1 MMTRILLRRLMRLI
15 VVCVGVSFV
24 TFMLMH
30 LSGDPVAMILPEAT
44 EADRAVL
51 REQLG
56 LNRPIMI
63 QYGSFVTRAM
73 QGDFGQSFF
82 HRASALPL
90 VIERMPTTLLLT
102 FLALSFAVIVAIPA
116 GIITAVKRYSWIDHL
131 ATVTVLLGQS
141 MPVFWT
147 GIMLMLLF
155 AVTWGLFPA
164 SGWDSWQAV
173 VLPALT
179 LGTFQ
184 APLFLRM
191 SRSAMLEVLG
201 LDYVRTA
208 RAKGLGESLV
218 VTKHALKNAA
228 IPIVTVIGLQFGVLL
243 GGAVITETVFA
254 VPGTGRLIVRAI
266 GQLDFPVVQAGVMTL
281 SLIIVLVNFI
291 VDLIYIYLN
300 PQVRIS

>member
-1 MMTRILLRRLMRLI
+1 MAAILVRRFVRLI
-15 VVCVGVSFV
+15 VVCFGISLI
-24 TFMLMH
+24 TFSLLH

-44 EADRAVL
+44 ETDRQVL
-51 REQLG
+51 REALG
-56 LNRPIMI
+56 LNRPLLI
-63 QYGSFVTRAM
+63 QYGSFIARAV

-82 HRASALPL
+82 HRAPALPL
-90 VIERMPTTLLLT
+90 VFERLPTTLLLT
-102 FLALSFAVIVAIPA
+102 FCALALAVVIAIPA
-116 GIITAVKRYSWIDHL
+116 GIFTAIKRYSVFDHL

-147 GIMLMLLF
+147 GIMLVLLF
-155 AVTWGLFPA
+155 AVTWHLLPA
-164 SGWDSWQAV
+164 SGWDTWEAMI
-173 VLPALT
+173 LPAIT

-191 SRSAMLEVLG
+191 SRSAVLEVLG
-201 LDYVRTA
+201 LDYVQTA
-208 RAKGLGESLV
+208 RSKGLPEWWV
-218 VTKHALKNAA
+218 VLKHALKNAA

-254 VPGTGRLIVRAI
+254 IPGMGRLIVRAI

-281 SLIIVLVNFI
+281 SLIIVVVNFV
-291 VDLIYIYLN
+291 VDFCYLYLN

>member
-1 MMTRILLRRLMRLI
+1 MTAILVRRFLRLI
-15 VVCVGVSFV
+15 IVCVGISLI
-24 TFMLMH
+24 TFSLMH

-44 EADRAVL
+44 EADRQVL
-51 REQLG
+51 REALG
-56 LNRPIMI
+56 LNRPLLV
-63 QYGSFVTRAM
+63 QYGSFVARAVR
-73 QGDFGQSFF
+73 GDFGQSFF
-82 HRASALPL
+82 YRSPALPL
-90 VIERMPTTLLLT
+90 VFERMPTTLLLT
-102 FLALSFAVIVAIPA
+102 FCALALAVVIAIPA
-116 GIITAVKRYSWIDHL
+116 GIFTAIKRYSISDHL

-155 AVTWGLFPA
+155 AVTWHLLPA
-164 SGWDSWQAV
+164 SGWDTWEAMI
-173 VLPALT
+173 LPALT

-201 LDYVRTA
+201 LDYVQTA
-208 RAKGLGESLV
+208 RSKGLPEWWVIL
-218 VTKHALKNAA
+218 KHALKNAA

-254 VPGTGRLIVRAI
+254 IPGMGRLIVRAI

-281 SLIIVLVNFI
+281 SLIIVVVNFV
-291 VDLIYIYLN
+291 VDFCYLYLN

>member
-1 MMTRILLRRLMRLI
+1 VTAILVWRLCRLL
-15 VVCVGVSFV
+15 VVCLGISLI
-24 TFMLMH
+24 TFSLMH

-44 EADRAVL
+44 DADRAVL
-51 REQLG
+51 REAMG
-56 LNRPIMI
+56 FNRPVLV
-63 QYGSFVTRAM
+63 QYGAFIARAL
-73 QGDFGQSFF
+73 QGDFGQSIF
-82 HRASALPL
+82 HRSPALFL
-90 VIERMPTTLLLT
+90 VWERIPTTLLLT
-102 FLALSFAVIVAIPA
+102 VMALSLAVVIAIPA
-116 GIITAVKRYSWIDHL
+116 GILTAVKRYSWLDHV

-147 GIMLMLLF
+147 GIMLILLF
-155 AVTWGLFPA
+155 AVGLNLFPA
-164 SGWDSWQAV
+164 SGWESWQAT

-191 SRSAMLEVLG
+191 SRSAMLDVLG
-201 LDYVRTA
+201 LDYVQTA
-208 RAKGLGESLV
+208 RAKGLSEWWIVL
-218 VTKHALKNAA
+218 KHALKNAA

-254 VPGTGRLIVRAI
+254 IPGTGRLIVRAI

-281 SLIIVLVNFI
+281 SLIIVAVNFG
-291 VDLIYIYLN
+291 VDLLYLYLN

>member
-1 MMTRILLRRLMRLI
+1 MTAILLRRGARLL
-15 VVCVGVSFV
+15 VVCFGISLV
-24 TFMLMH
+24 TFLLMH

-51 REQLG
+51 REALG
-56 LNRPIMI
+56 LNRPLWV
-63 QYGSFVTRAM
+63 QYGSFIARALE
-73 QGDFGQSFF
+73 GDFGQSFF
-82 HRASALPL
+82 HRSPALPL
-90 VIERMPTTLLLT
+90 VLERIPTTLLLT
-102 FLALSFAVIVAIPA
+102 VLALGFAVLLAIPA
-116 GIITAVKRYSWIDHL
+116 GILTAVKRYTWIDHV

-155 AVTWGLFPA
+155 AVAWEWLPA
-164 SGWDSWQAV
+164 SGWETWQAMI
-173 VLPALT
+173 LPAIT

-208 RAKGLGESLV
+208 RAKGLGEWRVITS
-218 VTKHALKNAA
+218 HALKNAA

-243 GGAVITETVFA
+243 SGAVVTETVFA

-281 SLIIVLVNFI
+281 SLLIVTVNFA
-291 VDLIYIYLN
+291 VDLLYLYLN

>member
-1 MMTRILLRRLMRLI
+1 MTAVIVRRLLRLVI
-15 VVCVGVSFV
+15 VCFGISLV
-24 TFMLMH
+24 TFLLLH
-30 LSGDPVAMILPEAT
+30 LSGDPVSMILPEAT
-44 EADRAVL
+44 DADRAVL
-51 REQLG
+51 REALG
-56 LNRPIMI
+56 LNRPLLV
-63 QYGSFVTRAM
+63 QYGAFITRAV

-82 HRASALPL
+82 HRTPALPL
-90 VIERMPTTLLLT
+90 VFERIPTTLLLT
-102 FLALSFAVIVAIPA
+102 VIALGLAVLVAVPA
-116 GIITAVKRYSWIDHL
+116 GMLTAVKRYSWIDHV

-155 AVTWGLFPA
+155 AVAWRLLPA
-164 SGWDSWQAV
+164 SGWETWQNA

-201 LDYVRTA
+201 MDYVRTA
-208 RAKGLGESLV
+208 RAKGLREWWVIS
-218 VTKHALKNAA
+218 KHALKNAA
-228 IPIVTVIGLQFGVLL
+228 LPIVTVIGLQFGVLL
-243 GGAVITETVFA
+243 SGAVITETVFA
-254 VPGTGRLIVRAI
+254 IPGTGRLIVRAI

-281 SLIIVLVNFI
+281 ALLIVLVNFV
-291 VDLIYIYLN
+291 VDLLYLALN

>member
-1 MMTRILLRRLMRLI
+1 MTAILVRRFVRLF
-15 VVCVGVSFV
+15 VVCLGISLI
-24 TFMLMH
+24 TFSLMH

-44 EADRAVL
+44 EADRQIL
-51 REQLG
+51 REALG
-56 LNRPIMI
+56 LNRPLLV
-63 QYGSFVTRAM
+63 QYGSFVARAVR
-73 QGDFGQSFF
+73 GDFGQSFF
-82 HRASALPL
+82 HRSPALPL
-90 VIERMPTTLLLT
+90 VFERMPTTLLLT
-102 FLALSFAVIVAIPA
+102 FSALFLAVVIAIPA
-116 GIITAVKRYSWIDHL
+116 GILTAIKRYSVFDHL

-155 AVTWGLFPA
+155 AVTWHLLPA
-164 SGWDSWQAV
+164 SGWDTWEATI
-173 VLPALT
+173 LPAIT

-201 LDYVRTA
+201 LDYVQTA
-208 RAKGLGESLV
+208 RSKGLPEWWVIL
-218 VTKHALKNAA
+218 KHALKNAA

-254 VPGTGRLIVRAI
+254 IPGTGRLIVRAI

-281 SLIIVLVNFI
+281 SLIIVVVNFV
-291 VDLIYIYLN
+291 VDFCYLYLN

>member
-1 MMTRILLRRLMRLI
+1 
-15 VVCVGVSFV
+15 
-24 TFMLMH
+24 
-30 LSGDPVAMILPEAT
+30 MILPEAT

-51 REQLG
+51 RDTLG
-56 LNRPIMI
+56 LNRPLFV
-63 QYGSFVTRAM
+63 QYGSFVARALE
-73 QGDFGQSFF
+73 GDFGQSLF
-82 HRASALPL
+82 HRSPALPL
-90 VIERMPTTLLLT
+90 VLERIPTTLTLT
-102 FLALSFAVIVAIPA
+102 MLAMGFAVLIAVPA
-116 GIITAVKRYSWIDHL
+116 GILTAVKRYSWLDHV

-147 GIMLMLLF
+147 GIMLMLFF
-155 AVTWGLFPA
+155 AVTWQLLPA
-164 SGWDSWQAV
+164 SGWQTWQAM
-173 VLPALT
+173 VLPAIT

-208 RAKGLGESLV
+208 RAKGLGEWGV
-218 VTKHALKNAA
+218 ITRHALKNAA

-243 GGAVITETVFA
+243 SGAVVTETVFA

-266 GQLDFPVVQAGVMTL
+266 QQLDFPVVQAGVMML
-281 SLIIVLVNFI
+281 SLLIVAVNFV
-291 VDLIYIYLN
+291 VDLLYVYLN

>member
-1 MMTRILLRRLMRLI
+1 MTAILLRRGIRLL
-15 VVCVGVSFV
+15 VVCFGISLV
-24 TFMLMH
+24 TFLLMH

-51 REQLG
+51 RETLG
-56 LNRPIMI
+56 LNRPLFE
-63 QYGSFVTRAM
+63 QYGSFVARALE
-73 QGDFGQSFF
+73 GDFGQSFF
-82 HRASALPL
+82 HRSPALPL
-90 VIERMPTTLLLT
+90 VLERIPTTLSLT
-102 FLALSFAVIVAIPA
+102 MLALGFAVLIAIPA
-116 GIITAVKRYSWIDHL
+116 GILTAVKRYSWVDHL

-155 AVTWGLFPA
+155 AVTWQVLPA
-164 SGWDSWQAV
+164 SGWDTWQAM
-173 VLPALT
+173 VLPAIT

-208 RAKGLGESLV
+208 RAKGLGEWRV
-218 VTKHALKNAA
+218 IIGHALKNAA

-243 GGAVITETVFA
+243 GGAVVTETVFA

-281 SLIIVLVNFI
+281 SLLIVAVNFA
-291 VDLIYIYLN
+291 VDLLYLYLN

>member
-1 MMTRILLRRLMRLI
+1 MTAVIVRRLLRLVI
-15 VVCVGVSFV
+15 VCFGISLV
-24 TFMLMH
+24 TFLLLH
-30 LSGDPVAMILPEAT
+30 LSGDPVSMILPEAT

-51 REQLG
+51 RETLG
-56 LNRPIMI
+56 LNRPLLV
-63 QYGSFVTRAM
+63 QYGAFITRAV

-82 HRASALPL
+82 HRTPALPL
-90 VIERMPTTLLLT
+90 VLERIPTTLLLT
-102 FLALSFAVIVAIPA
+102 VIALGLAVLVAVPA
-116 GIITAVKRYSWIDHL
+116 GMLTAVKRYSWIDHV

-155 AVTWGLFPA
+155 AVAWRLLPA
-164 SGWDSWQAV
+164 SGWETWQNT

-201 LDYVRTA
+201 MDYVRTA
-208 RAKGLGESLV
+208 RAKGLREWWVIG
-218 VTKHALKNAA
+218 KHALKNAA
-228 IPIVTVIGLQFGVLL
+228 LPIVTVIGLQFGVLL
-243 GGAVITETVFA
+243 SGAVITETVFA
-254 VPGTGRLIVRAI
+254 IPGTGRLIVRAI

-281 SLIIVLVNFI
+281 ALLIVLVNFV
-291 VDLIYIYLN
+291 VDLLYLALN

>member
-1 MMTRILLRRLMRLI
+1 MTAILLRRIVRLCI
-15 VVCVGVSFV
+15 VCFGVSLV
-24 TFMLMH
+24 TFLLMH
-30 LSGDPVAMILPEAT
+30 LSGDPVTMILPEAT

-51 REQLG
+51 RETLG
-56 LNRPIMI
+56 LNRPLFV
-63 QYGSFVTRAM
+63 QYGSFVSRALE
-73 QGDFGQSFF
+73 GDFGQSFF
-82 HRASALPL
+82 HRSPALPL
-90 VIERMPTTLLLT
+90 VLERIPTTLLLT
-102 FLALSFAVIVAIPA
+102 VLALGFAVLIAVPA
-116 GIITAVKRYSWIDHL
+116 GILTAVKRYSWLDHL

-147 GIMLMLLF
+147 GIMLMMLF
-155 AVTWGLFPA
+155 AVTWKLLPA
-164 SGWDSWQAV
+164 SGWESWQAM

-208 RAKGLGESLV
+208 RAKGLGEWGV
-218 VTKHALKNAA
+218 ITRHALKNAA

-243 GGAVITETVFA
+243 SGAVVTETVFA

-281 SLIIVLVNFI
+281 SLLIVAVNFV
-291 VDLIYIYLN
+291 VDLVYVYLN

>member
-1 MMTRILLRRLMRLI
+1 MTAILVRRFVRLF
-15 VVCVGVSFV
+15 VVCFGISLI
-24 TFMLMH
+24 TFSLMH

-44 EADRAVL
+44 EADRQIL
-51 REQLG
+51 REALG
-56 LNRPIMI
+56 LNRPLLV
-63 QYGSFVTRAM
+63 QYGSFVARAVR
-73 QGDFGQSFF
+73 GDFGQSFF
-82 HRASALPL
+82 HRSPALPL
-90 VIERMPTTLLLT
+90 VFERMPTTLLLT
-102 FLALSFAVIVAIPA
+102 FCALALALVIAIPA
-116 GIITAVKRYSWIDHL
+116 GILTAIKRYSVFDHL

-155 AVTWGLFPA
+155 AVTWHLLPA
-164 SGWDSWQAV
+164 SGWDTWEAMI
-173 VLPALT
+173 LPAIT

-201 LDYVRTA
+201 LDYVQTA
-208 RAKGLGESLV
+208 RSKGLPEWWVIL
-218 VTKHALKNAA
+218 KHALKNAA

-254 VPGTGRLIVRAI
+254 IPGTGRLIVRAI

-281 SLIIVLVNFI
+281 SLIIVVVNFV
-291 VDLIYIYLN
+291 VDFCYLYLN

>member
-1 MMTRILLRRLMRLI
+1 MTAILLRRGVRLL
-15 VVCVGVSFV
+15 VVCFGVSLV
-24 TFMLMH
+24 TFSLMY

-51 REQLG
+51 RETLG
-56 LNRPIMI
+56 LNRPLLV
-63 QYGSFVTRAM
+63 QYGSFVARALE
-73 QGDFGQSFF
+73 GDFGQSFF
-82 HRASALPL
+82 HRSPALPL
-90 VIERMPTTLLLT
+90 VLERIPTTLLLT
-102 FLALSFAVIVAIPA
+102 VLALGFAVLLAIPA
-116 GIITAVKRYSWIDHL
+116 GILTAVKRYTWIDHV

-155 AVTWGLFPA
+155 AVTWRWLPA
-164 SGWDSWQAV
+164 SGWDTWQAMI
-173 VLPALT
+173 LPAIT

-208 RAKGLGESLV
+208 RAKGLGEWCVITS
-218 VTKHALKNAA
+218 HALKNAA

-243 GGAVITETVFA
+243 SGAVITETVFA

-266 GQLDFPVVQAGVMTL
+266 GQLDFPVVQAGVLTL
-281 SLIIVLVNFI
+281 SLLIVTVNFV
-291 VDLIYIYLN
+291 VDLLYLYLN

>member
-1 MMTRILLRRLMRLI
+1 MTAVLVRRLLRLI
-15 VVCVGVSFV
+15 VVCFGISLI
-24 TFMLMH
+24 TFLLMH

-51 REQLG
+51 REAMG
-56 LNRPIMI
+56 FNRPLLV
-63 QYGSFVTRAM
+63 QYSSFLVRAV

-82 HRASALPL
+82 HRSPALPL
-90 VIERMPTTLLLT
+90 VLERMPTTLLLT
-102 FLALSFAVIVAIPA
+102 FCALALGVGLAIPA
-116 GIITAVKRYSWIDHL
+116 GILTAVKRYSWIDHL
-131 ATVTVLLGQS
+131 ATLTVLLGQS

-155 AVTWGLFPA
+155 AVSWRLLPA
-164 SGWDSWQAV
+164 SGWETWQAV
-173 VLPALT
+173 ILPTIT

-201 LDYVRTA
+201 LDYVQTA
-208 RAKGLGESLV
+208 RAKGLTEWWVIL
-218 VTKHALKNAA
+218 KHALKNAA
-228 IPIVTVIGLQFGVLL
+228 IPVVTVIGLQFGVLL

-254 VPGTGRLIVRAI
+254 IPGTGRLIVRAV

-281 SLIIVLVNFI
+281 SLIIVVVNFA
-291 VDLIYIYLN
+291 VDLFYVYLN
-300 PQVRIS
+300 PQVRIG

>member
-1 MMTRILLRRLMRLI
+1 MTAILFRRGVRLL
-15 VVCVGVSFV
+15 VVCFGISLV
-24 TFMLMH
+24 TFLLMH

-51 REQLG
+51 REALG
-56 LNRPIMI
+56 LNRPMLV
-63 QYGSFVTRAM
+63 QYGSFIARALE
-73 QGDFGQSFF
+73 GDFGQSFF
-82 HRASALPL
+82 HRSPALPL
-90 VIERMPTTLLLT
+90 VLERIPTTLLLT
-102 FLALSFAVIVAIPA
+102 VLALGFAVLLAIPA
-116 GIITAVKRYSWIDHL
+116 GILTAVKRYTWIDHV
-131 ATVTVLLGQS
+131 ATVSVLLGQS

-155 AVTWGLFPA
+155 AVTWRVFPA
-164 SGWDSWQAV
+164 SGWDTWQAM
-173 VLPALT
+173 VLPAIT

-208 RAKGLGESLV
+208 RAKGLGEWRVITS
-218 VTKHALKNAA
+218 HALKNAA

-281 SLIIVLVNFI
+281 SLLIVAVNFA
-291 VDLIYIYLN
+291 VDLFYLYLN